1 MTDINSGVQ
10 FVVMTMASE
19 FQEITLGRP
28 DRETDFLPV
37 IDLTLVHGHKKGVS
51 RFHAVIMTYGDGF
64 GLSDNS
70 SSNGTFINGERL
82 MIGQTRKIKDGDLIK
97 LGGVKLKFNCS

>member
-1 MTDINSGVQ
+1 
-10 FVVMTMASE
+10 MASE

-70 SSNGTFINGERL
+70 SSNGTFINGRRIYSQSQLIRL
-82 MIGQTRKIKDGDLIK
+82 LCKSRQTNLQ
-97 LGGVKLKFNCS
+97 S